1 MVQPVAPMQPAASA
15 PAPVA
20 QEPPPVITA
29 KPMVTVPDRPRPAYP
44 GYQPRP
50 PYEQQQ
56 AEQDIAPPP
65 EPRPL
70 ERFVDSLKPSSI
82 FNRMRE
88 FGDRIEA
95 AGNEILPSIRQ

>member
-1 MVQPVAPMQPAASA
+1 MMQ
-15 PAPVA
+15 PVA

-29 KPMVTVPDRPRPAYP
+29 KPMMTVPDRTRPS
-44 GYQPRP
+44 
-50 PYEQQQ
+50 YEQPM
-56 AEQDIAPPP
+56 AEQNFALSPAPRQ
-65 EPRPL
+65 ENRQ
-70 ERFVDSLKPSSI
+70 ENRQEARQESFVDALRPSSI